1 MKVLHFLNFQCATH
15 TGIPRWHFKL
25 LHVFE
30 LEGTGKKETM
40 TKEKKK
46 MMTIKNKMKI
56 NKLYIYI
63 KVGGGHR
70 KSSGRLH
77 YLFSHTKYLDLEH
90 FASSHMPPRRI
101 SAQSSEPPKLLG
113 SPDIQLR

>member
-1 MKVLHFLNFQCATH
+1 M
-15 TGIPRWHFKL
+15 

-56 NKLYIYI
+56 NKLYMYI
-63 KVGGGHR
+63 KVGEDTGKVQVDSITSLR
-70 KSSGRLH
+70 TK
-77 YLFSHTKYLDLEH
+77 KYLDLEH
-90 FASSHMPPRRI
+90 FASTHMPPGRI
-101 SAQSSEPPKLLG
+101 TAQSSEPPKLLG

>member
-46 MMTIKNKMKI
+46 MMTIKNKI
-56 NKLYIYI
+56 NIIKKLYIYI
-63 KVGGGHR
+63 
-70 KSSGRLH
+70 
-77 YLFSHTKYLDLEH
+77 
-90 FASSHMPPRRI
+90 
-101 SAQSSEPPKLLG
+101 
-113 SPDIQLR
+113 